1 MSFDK
6 AAKQKDDI
14 DEASPKLTRAAIRA
28 DTVIIDAGLS
38 NRMMAKNTIDTT
50 PSKASPVILTLK
62 PSGESWLKN
71 ITIEELEQ
79 FPALAHI
86 DRNSR
91 DIQGKD
97 ASVIVSAILDYLR
110 QNSIQVN
117 YEEDGPGKFRCKTFD
132 FVSFHIN
139 MFAHSKDGSTE
150 PSILVEIQRRSGCS
164 LSFQTVRRSLLRT
177 IDDLTQLDSETFSR
191 RASISHTTRCIDSC
205 LNCFEGTP
213 LQMKDED
220 CETIATDALN
230 DIQNHLK
237 SDRTDAQVLALEL
250 LAHLTNPVHTPE
262 KIVQVAAFKLLQ
274 SQEITDSIKSLILQG
289 RDRSKAF
296 ESLDL
301 DLQYEVDFVEN
312 ARQLALG
319 IFLNCF
325 KAVSDQIPS
334 ILSQSGGWMIEKI
347 LPCLL
352 NNLREVEKNVHV
364 ALLSAKALTILSENS
379 MECRGFMVQNGIDE
393 VLDHVKEYGSEW
405 HDEIKKE
412 AEALRGK
419 F

>member
-1 MSFDK
+1 MSNDK
-6 AAKQKDDI
+6 TATQNNDF
-14 DEASPKLTRAAIRA
+14 EESSPKFMRAAIRA
-28 DTVIIDAGLS
+28 DTEIIDAGLY
-38 NRMMAKNTIDTT
+38 NRMMAKNALDTT
-50 PSKASPVILTLK
+50 PSKASPVMILKSSSET
-62 PSGESWLKN
+62 WLKN
-71 ITIEELEQ
+71 LTIKELEQ

-97 ASVIVSAILDYLR
+97 ASVIVSAILNYLR
-110 QNSIQVN
+110 LNSIQVN
-117 YEEDGPGKFRCKTFD
+117 YEEDDPGKFRCKTFD

-139 MFAHSKDGSTE
+139 MFAHDKEGGME

-164 LSFQTVRRSLLRT
+164 LSFQNVRRSLLST
-177 IDDLTQLDSETFSR
+177 IDDITQLDTDTIPR

-205 LNCFEGTP
+205 LNCFEGIP
-213 LQMKDED
+213 IQMKCED

-230 DIQNHLK
+230 EIQNHLK

-250 LAHLTNPVHTPE
+250 LAHLTNPMHTPA

-289 RDRSKAF
+289 QDRSKAF

-301 DLQYEVDFVEN
+301 DLQYEVDFVDN

-319 IFLNCF
+319 ILLNCF

-334 ILSQSGGWMIEKI
+334 ILSHSGGWMVEKV

-352 NNLREVEKNVHV
+352 NNLREVEKNVHI
-364 ALLSAKALTILSENS
+364 ALQSIKALTILSANS
-379 MECRGFMVQNGIDE
+379 TECRGFIVHNKIDE
-393 VLDHVKEYGSEW
+393 VLVHVINYGAEW

-412 AEALRGK
+412 AESLRSK
-419 F
+419 I